1 MSQKPGPESVIFHS
15 TDLAISVCAQGP
27 TVRYCSI
34 QSAPNPPVEKVEVQW
49 RGRCR
54 RTDHLVVTQNSCK
67 WLLQITLHSVCCD
80 LLTGVTTAITPFFCV
95 VSIAVGRYQ
104 SVSIKA

>member
-34 QSAPNPPVEKVEVQW
+34 QSAPNPPVEKAEVQW
-49 RGRCR
+49 RGRCG
-54 RTDHLVVTQNSCK
+54 RTDHLVVTAANGSYR
-67 WLLQITLHSVCCD
+67 LLYIRS
-80 LLTGVTTAITPFFCV
+80 
-95 VSIAVGRYQ
+95 AV
-104 SVSIKA
+104 IC